1 MGKANL
7 QSPISSSFRP
17 PISIQSRLWDYLG
30 YHPLPVTRACLTIH
44 LPPPPPLLSW
54 HSTTGRHPRTLTLTH
69 PHTHTRTHDASRPY
83 LTRLTPSPS
92 PNPSPTSPP
101 TASYTHTHTPHSSG
115 LKLTLLP
122 AVFIVPTHLP
132 PPLIRSFPHP
142 PRWLYPGSNHR
153 LPTSYWIKRAPR
165 VHIRGFAAKEGPN
178 QDPFPTTHQSRT
190 STRERERESTGGT
203 YIHPAQAA

>member
-7 QSPISSSFRP
+7 QSPISNLQFFQTPNLHPVSG
-17 PISIQSRLWDYLG
+17 I
-30 YHPLPVTRACLTIH
+30 PLPVTRACLTIH
-44 LPPPPPLLSW
+44 PPPPPLLLSW
-54 HSTTGRHPRTLTLTH
+54 HSTTAQHPRTLTH

-92 PNPSPTSPP
+92 PNLSPTSPP

-115 LKLTLLP
+115 LKRTLLP

-132 PPLIRSFPHP
+132 PPLIRLFPHP
-142 PRWLYPGSNHR
+142 TRWLYPGSNHR
-153 LPTSYWIKRAPR
+153 LPTSYWIKRAAR

-190 STRERERESTGGT
+190 STRERESTGGT
-203 YIHPAQAA
+203 YIHPAQRA